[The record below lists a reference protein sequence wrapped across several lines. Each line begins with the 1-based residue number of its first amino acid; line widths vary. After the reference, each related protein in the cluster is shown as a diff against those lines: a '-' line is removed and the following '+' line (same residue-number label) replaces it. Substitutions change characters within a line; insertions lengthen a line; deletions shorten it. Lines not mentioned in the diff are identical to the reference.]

1 MEPMDEE
8 ELPAVAVYDDVDE
21 EMTYEELPTP
31 PLILSWGRSDT
42 HTLLRT
48 PAEEASSAITALS
61 FASSRTILQISS
73 NLYHTAAVTSTGEVY
88 VCGANDE
95 GQTQPN
101 GMKTDEYDT
110 KPKLVEELG
119 NHRICAVSCGLYHT
133 VCLTSTGLVVSYGGN
148 EAGQCGHSPSKHSN
162 VTPKVVDFHSP
173 SKDRIGTVLV
183 KQVAC
188 GDMFTLFLSTSGQ
201 VYACGIGAYTGL
213 NGTGQRKNE
222 NAAVAER
229 IDALAA
235 ANVSVIAAGAMH
247 ALAITST
254 GTS

>member
-1 MEPMDEE
+1 MEQPMDEE
-8 ELPAVAVYDDVDE
+8 GLPAVPVLDE
-21 EMTYEELPTP
+21 EEEEEMSYEELPTP
-31 PLILSWGRSDT
+31 PVILSWGRSDT

-101 GMKTDEYDT
+101 GMKTDDIDT

-148 EAGQCGHSPSKHSN
+148 EAGQCGHSPLKHSN
-162 VTPKVVDFHSP
+162 VTPKVVDFRSP
-173 SKDRIGTVLV
+173 SKVLV
-183 KQVAC
+183 KQIAC
-188 GDMFTLFLSTSGQ
+188 GDMITLFLSTSGQ
-201 VYACGIGAYTGL
+201 VYSCGIGTYTGITGT
-213 NGTGQRKNE
+213 GTGQRKNE
-222 NAAVAER
+222 NAAFAER
-229 IDALAA
+229 IDALAVS
-235 ANVSVIAAGAMH
+235 NVSVIVAGAIH
-247 ALAITST
+247 AMAITST
-254 GTS
+254 GTQ